1 MRLAGLLIVDKV
13 TDYAPLLLLGAVA
26 APDFLFYKMR
36 SRSRLFSMKEGY
48 LVLIEVNL

>member
-13 TDYAPLLLLGAVA
+13 TDCAPLLLLGAVA
-26 APDFLFYKMR
+26 APDFLFYSLSYR
-36 SRSRLFSMKEGY
+36 FSMKEGI